1 VAVERV
7 RAILEANEVMEDRPE
22 AREPA
27 PLKGEIKFE
36 NVAFA
41 YSKDAPVLTDVNFQ
55 IQAGQMVGVV
65 GPTGGG
71 KSTIVSLIP
80 RFYDPSAGKVSVDG
94 VDIRDYRIN
103 GLRNQIAYVL
113 QETVLFRGTVAENIA
128 YGRGSATRDEI
139 VEAAKLANA
148 DEFIAKMP
156 HGYDTM
162 VGDRGDTLSG
172 GQRQRI
178 GIARALI
185 RNNPILILDEPT
197 AALDT
202 ESEQLVME
210 ALERLMKGRTVI
222 TIAHRLSTIRNSDKI
237 LVLKGGVV
245 AEEGTHD
252 ELIAKG
258 GVYAELY
265 HIQFNKQPA
274 EHATTTPV
282 SAPTVTDSAG

>member
-1 VAVERV
+1 
-7 RAILEANEVMEDRPE
+7 
-22 AREPA
+22 
-27 PLKGEIKFE
+27 LKGAIKFE
-36 NVAFA
+36 NVAFG
-41 YSKDAPVLTDVNFQ
+41 YSKDAPVLTNVNFE
-55 IQAGQMVGVV
+55 IKAGQMVGVV
-65 GPTGGG
+65 GPTGSG

-80 RFYDPSAGKVSVDG
+80 RFYDPSGGKVSVDG
-94 VDIRDYRIN
+94 VDLREYRLQ
-103 GLRNQIAYVL
+103 GLRSQIAYVL

-139 VEAAKLANA
+139 IQAAQLANTG
-148 DEFIAKMP
+148 EFIVKMP
-156 HGYDTM
+156 QGYDTM

-202 ESEQLVME
+202 ESEKLVME

-237 LVLKGGVV
+237 VVLKDGVV
-245 AEEGTHD
+245 SEAGTRD
-252 ELIAKG
+252 ELMAKG

-265 HIQFNKQPA
+265 HIQFDKPPA
-274 EHATTTPV
+274 DAAASPA
-282 SAPTVTDSAG
+282 SAPAGTGAAN